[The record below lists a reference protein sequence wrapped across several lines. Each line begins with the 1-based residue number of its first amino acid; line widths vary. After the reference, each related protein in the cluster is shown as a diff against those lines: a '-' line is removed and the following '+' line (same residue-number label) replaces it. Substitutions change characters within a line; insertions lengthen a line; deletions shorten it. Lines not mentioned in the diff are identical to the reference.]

1 MSLEFF
7 DYKPI
12 EKLTSL
18 DDLYEKFNMGY
29 YHSLESLERD
39 LCELV
44 EKTKK
49 TRCKNELALKY
60 LDYFMSTAT
69 MYLRRKQTDFL
80 SKWRVYYESRL
91 Q

>member
-1 MSLEFF
+1 
-7 DYKPI
+7 
-12 EKLTSL
+12 
-18 DDLYEKFNMGY
+18 MGY

-39 LCELV
+39 LGELV

-60 LDYFMSTAT
+60 LDYLMNTAT

-91 Q
+91 